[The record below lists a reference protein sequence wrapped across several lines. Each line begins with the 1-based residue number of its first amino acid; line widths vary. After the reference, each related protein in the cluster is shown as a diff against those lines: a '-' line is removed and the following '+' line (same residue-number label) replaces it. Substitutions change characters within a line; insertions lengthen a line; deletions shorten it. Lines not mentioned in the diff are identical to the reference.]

1 MTNALVRQLHYNLA
15 DPKSFKCFD
24 ATLMPLPVEEILRI
38 AQRTMEFSDVLGP
51 DALVDTATMFEIAEV
66 LYRWFDENLYFR
78 DWKYEFNAMMF
89 WDYDRLVIEVLAH
102 KKYSMVSLV
111 LAKEDIF
118 SDEGFERSPG
128 EYGGTA
134 RCLLMW
140 LRRLLEAINERIDQW
155 NIICKFSVPIFS
167 EPLPRDIIVS
177 NMLEAVWDKA
187 VEEAIYNDYEE
198 RYEGE
203 TELEAFEYFIKE
215 LRYFDPYSLAE
226 IWHTGWNTSGWGPKG
241 DWETLVDIEVPD
253 WSYYYYTMYS
263 FYVSRRGC
271 PLLFR
276 VLSFETEGSD
286 LFDVREAD
294 IHINDTIDAIEAAMI
309 NWNQTFTLGKTEY
322 SSNNINVKRDPFFD
336 TDRRPN
342 HYTEKENLFYREV
355 TREVTKPYT
364 PYVQL
369 KLPFG
374 E

>member
-38 AQRTMEFSDVLGP
+38 AQRTMELSDVLGP
-51 DALVDTATMFEIAEV
+51 DDLVDAGTMFEIVEV

-78 DWKYEFNAMMF
+78 DWKYEFNAIMF
-89 WDYDRLVIEVLAH
+89 WDYERLVIEVLAR

-111 LAKEDIF
+111 LAKEYIF
-118 SDEGFERSPG
+118 SDEGFERYPG

-140 LRRLLEAINERIDQW
+140 FRRFLEAINERIDQW

-167 EPLPRDIIVS
+167 EPLPRDIIVP
-177 NMLEAVWDKA
+177 NMLQAVWDKA
-187 VEEAIYNDYEE
+187 VEEAFYNNYKKKYQDEPE
-198 RYEGE
+198 S
-203 TELEAFEYFIKE
+203 EAFKYFVEE
-215 LRYFDPYSLAE
+215 LGYFHPYSLME
-226 IWHTGWNTSGWGPKG
+226 VWYMGWRASGWGPKG
-241 DWETLVDIEVPD
+241 DWETFVDVEIAD
-253 WSYYYYTMYS
+253 WSYMFYS

-276 VLSFETEGSD
+276 VLSFETDGSD
-286 LFDVREAD
+286 LFSVREAD
-294 IHINDTIDAIEAAMI
+294 IYINDTIDAIEAAMI
-309 NWNQTFTLGKTEY
+309 NWNQTFTSGKTEY
-322 SSNNINVKRDPFFD
+322 LSNNINVKRDPFFD
-336 TDRRPN
+336 TDSRPN
-342 HYTEKENLFYREV
+342 RYTEKENLFYQEV
-355 TREVTKPYT
+355 TREATKPYT

-369 KLPFG
+369 ELPFN